1 MNEYKLERSLKAFA
15 NRRRIAIIQYLKK
28 NTEASV
34 GEIAGAIRLSVKATS
49 KHLGVLS
56 AAEIVARDQRSLH
69 MFYRLAA
76 NSSAIS
82 KSLIRLL

>member
-15 NRRRIAIIQYLKK
+15 NRRRVAIIQYLKR

-56 AAEIVARDQRSLH
+56 AAEIVTRDQRSLQ
-69 MFYRLAA
+69 MIYRIARDP
-76 NSSAIS
+76 NVIS
-82 KSLIRLL
+82 KSIIHLL

>member
-15 NRRRIAIIQYLKK
+15 NRRRVAIIQYLKR
-28 NTEASV
+28 NAEASV
-34 GEIAGAIRLSVKATS
+34 REIAGAIRLSVKATS

-56 AAEIVARDQRSLH
+56 AAEIVTRDQRSLQ
-69 MFYRLAA
+69 MFYRLTARP
-76 NSSAIS
+76 SPIP